1 MALMWAPNG
10 DAVQVPDEN
19 VTKALSIGYT
29 KRDAQTQREIDR
41 EAGEHP
47 LQAFGEGA
55 AMAIPGGGFLLKH
68 GEAIATGEN
77 PDDVAR
83 RIKARKEANPI
94 AHGAGTVTGIVAPM
108 LLTGGGSLAAVAG
121 RGLAGAA
128 VEGGVYGLNDAA
140 NDAMLDNV
148 DLTAEKAAAGIAG
161 GVFGGALF
169 HGAGKL
175 VGKVASKIV
184 SPLDN
189 QVLAD
194 VVENVAQRAESKV
207 GTEVEKLPFLGTVG
221 KKAAEGAMA
230 GLGVGDP
237 FHGAVGGALYGLK
250 QVAFNRILEKPLQT
264 VQARGL
270 RAVANAA
277 GEEGLGTALASR
289 VNKVLDNAPTLFG
302 SARQGLELAAAK
314 GSQALLAEHE
324 KQASGPNGEQY
335 MATLGL
341 GPDGPNAQRGL
352 EKRLDQLSLLQAL
365 QGAYDT
371 SANTAQKSL
380 LGSKPGKTS
389 GFSAVSAKSFDAK
402 SAQINNILQ
411 NPGDIYAH
419 LPDAMRATFP
429 QASMQLAST
438 IVNGAKFLDSKMPK
452 DPSGGLKPEALA
464 PAWKPSVVE
473 VDKWLRYHEAVMNP
487 TKAMENLSKGMIV
500 PEYVES
506 LKAVYPKAYSDF
518 QQNLAVQLMQH
529 KGTIPYSKQ
538 LALRAILGS
547 TVTGMTN
554 PQSAIIQSIHA
565 ENMQGAPAKGPDG
578 RQNVS
583 QEENL
588 QTQAQRIEGR

>member
-41 EAGEHP
+41 EAGDHP
-47 LQAFGEGA
+47 LEAFGEGA
-55 AMAIPGGGFLLKH
+55 AMAVPGGGFLLKH
-68 GEAIATGEN
+68 GEAIVTGEN
-77 PDDVAR
+77 PEDVAR

-94 AHGAGTVTGIVAPM
+94 AHGAGTVAGIVAP
-108 LLTGGGSLAAVAG
+108 LVLTGGGSLAGLAG
-121 RGLAGAA
+121 RGIAGAA

-175 VGKVASKIV
+175 IGKIGGSIAGKLD
-184 SPLDN
+184 SPAVTEAFTD
-189 QVLAD
+189 A
-194 VVENVAQRAESKV
+194 AFSAEQAAAK
-207 GTEVEKLPFLGTVG
+207 GVEKLPVIKTITD
-221 KKAAEGAMA
+221 KALYGGMIGLPMGGPIQGAA
-230 GLGVGDP
+230 
-237 FHGAVGGALYGLK
+237 GGALYGLK
-250 QVAFNRILEKPLQT
+250 KLAFNRILEKPLQNAKA
-264 VQARGL
+264 QGF
-270 RAVANAA
+270 RAIADAA
-277 GEEGLGTALASR
+277 GEEGLGTALAAR
-289 VNKVLDNAPTLFG
+289 VNKVLENAPTLFG

-341 GPDGPNAQRGL
+341 GPDGPNVQKGL

-365 QGAYDT
+365 QGAYDS

-402 SAQINNILQ
+402 SAQIANILQ

-452 DPSGGLKPEALA
+452 DPTGGLKPEALA

-565 ENMQGAPAKGPDG
+565 ENMQGAPSKGPDG
-578 RQNVS
+578 RQKVS